1 MNSSYVTL
9 IVVTVI
15 IIGVLVHLQRTKHGN
30 EEGFKLKIP
39 KIDLGNFEKNIKN
52 TLDKIKE
59 CEDNA
64 LDTVLSPSESCT
76 VQSGTLQGKPEQIK
90 ESNDY
95 RPTSNWGKC
104 PKGYK
109 NNSSTKNWYSGM
121 FNQTKHTLHK
131 YQCDLIDDDP
141 HWKEEYA
148 PKLVSDQIE
157 CCGRSNEELADIES
171 QRKCAPFCP
180 LGAKCGK
187 LMKNHC
193 VCGTNTFNET
203 GETDTTGGTGN
214 FFSKDCVSWMKKYP
228 DAKDEAMEKLCKQN
242 NGNWKSLACKNWCA
256 ENPEKCKSKMVTECS
271 KPENWGLKE
280 CVDWCNED
288 CESGNCPNLVSCKVF
303 VEKAENCGTKA
314 APGDKKD
321 DPACACYK
329 PLSERGIPKFSNA
342 NPILDEQT
350 SCVDGT
356 CRGYM
361 SHKCTGNIIACTQNY
376 SQKHGVAEDIEQ
388 NMDCNQ
394 YRDEDEE
401 ESDEEDDE
409 PQSEED
415 DVEDDIDEDPVANT
429 ETNSSLSGS
438 STTPSTSTSTNE
450 DNQSPVDQEEKKV
463 VSSKTFRSY
472 SVIKGLNKEYEKWLM
487 IGLVILVVILLIR

>member
-9 IVVTVI
+9 IVVTLI
-15 IIGVLVHLQRTKHGN
+15 IIMVLFHLHRNN
-30 EEGFKLKIP
+30 EEVEGFRLTIP
-39 KIDLGNFEKNIKN
+39 KFDFGNLKNNIKN
-52 TLDKIKE
+52 ALDKIKE

-76 VQSGTLQGKPEQIK
+76 EQSGTLQGKSVQIK

-95 RPTSNWGKC
+95 RPTSNWGQC

-109 NNSSTKNWYSGM
+109 NNSSTKKWYSGV
-121 FNQTKHTLHK
+121 FNQNDHTLHK

-148 PKLVSDQIE
+148 PKIVSDQVE

-180 LGAKCGK
+180 RGVKCGK

-214 FFSKDCVSWMKKYP
+214 FFSNDCVSWMKNYP

-256 ENPEKCKSKMVTECS
+256 ENPDKCKSKMVTECS

-288 CESGNCPNLVSCKVF
+288 CESGNCPNLGSCKVF

-329 PLSERGIPKFSNA
+329 PLSERGIPKFRDA

-376 SQKHGVAEDIEQ
+376 NQKHGKAEDIEQ

-394 YRDEDEE
+394 YKDENEEE
-401 ESDEEDDE
+401 ESEEEDDE

-415 DVEDDIDEDPVANT
+415 DVEDDVEDDIDEDPTVNT
-429 ETNSSLSGS
+429 DSDTSFSES
-438 STTPSTSTSTNE
+438 STSTNE
-450 DNQSPVDQEEKKV
+450 DEDPNGDPKKEKPKV
-463 VSSKTFRSY
+463 VLSTVTKSSI
-472 SVIKGLNKEYEKWLM
+472 IKGLNKENEKWIM
-487 IGLVILVVILLIR
+487 IGLVILVLILLIR